1 MYAGR
6 THAEAAG
13 AGHSAPPTGL
23 TGPTTVDDAT
33 QLLLAAGDGDTA
45 AFGAFVR
52 ATQADVWRFCA
63 HQVDVQAA
71 DDLAQDVYV
80 RVAGSMHGFRGDAP
94 ARTWL
99 MTITRRVC
107 ADHLRG
113 AVRRRRHETP
123 TSPDELQD
131 RHDLVA
137 APDARDVSSD
147 LERLLAHLSPERR
160 EALVLTQVLGF
171 SYADAADAVGVPI
184 GTIRSRV
191 ARARADLVTVLDAPT
206 HASGAIS
213 HTSGIPDHTS
223 GTLGRTARD
232 DATG

>member
-1 MYAGR
+1 MYADR

-13 AGHSAPPTGL
+13 AGCSAPPTGL

-99 MTITRRVC
+99 LTITRRVC

-113 AVRRRRHETP
+113 AVRRRRHETT
-123 TSPDELQD
+123 TSPDDLQD
-131 RHDLVA
+131 HHDVA
-137 APDARDVSSD
+137 TTPDARDVSPD
-147 LERLLAHLSPERR
+147 LERLLAHLSPQRR

-171 SYADAADAVGVPI
+171 SYADAAATVGVPI

-191 ARARADLVTVLDAPT
+191 ARARADLVAVLDAP
-206 HASGAIS
+206 S
-213 HTSGIPDHTS
+213 HTSDHS
-223 GTLGRTARD
+223 AGTPGRTDRD
-232 DATG
+232 DAAG

>member
-6 THAEAAG
+6 THAAAAG
-13 AGHSAPPTGL
+13 AGRPAPPTGL

-113 AVRRRRHETP
+113 AVRRRRHETT
-123 TSPDELQD
+123 TSPDDLQD
-131 RHDLVA
+131 RPDIVA
-137 APDARDVSSD
+137 TTDARDVSSD
-147 LERLLAHLSPERR
+147 LERLLAHLSPQRR

-171 SYADAADAVGVPI
+171 SYADAATTVGVPI

-191 ARARADLVTVLDAPT
+191 ARARADLVAVVDAP
-206 HASGAIS
+206 GR
-213 HTSGIPDHTS
+213 TSGHSSSAP
-223 GTLGRTARD
+223 GRTDRG
-232 DATG
+232 DAAG